1 MPLVWQAGALLYA
14 NLHYMLWVKLTHLE
28 GSQLNPVLG
37 QTAMLMFALSLWLT
51 LALGINAL

>member
-1 MPLVWQAGALLYA
+1 
-14 NLHYMLWVKLTHLE
+14 MLWVKLTHLE